1 MWLKLH
7 PCSFSSK
14 IHVHVNTYLD
24 WATPVLIST
33 PWSWPPLSRDTP
45 CSLVSSMFMNNVHL
59 LETDLRCLL
68 DCSQCT
74 TSTKCPSLS
83 LAVSNQRKIDT
94 WLNWTVLFNIS
105 YLPPSLHQVQLG
117 LSKSKSTKSNSESI
131 FRSFSPHSMKSPQKP
146 HFFCCLTW
154 EFWEYQLA

>member
-1 MWLKLH
+1 
-7 PCSFSSK
+7 
-14 IHVHVNTYLD
+14 
-24 WATPVLIST
+24 
-33 PWSWPPLSRDTP
+33 
-45 CSLVSSMFMNNVHL
+45 MFMNNVHL

-68 DCSQCT
+68 HCSQCT

-83 LAVSNQRKIDT
+83 LAVSNQSKIDT

-117 LSKSKSTKSNSESI
+117 LSKSTKSNSESI
-131 FRSFSPHSMKSPQKP
+131 FRSFSPQSMKYPQKP

-154 EFWEYQLA
+154 EFWEYQLANKRGWLQLLIRGKHDTLVTWLHFLTMAKWVVGEKEKGGHFCSGFLGADY